1 MFMATANVLSIE
13 GTNKGTVELPKAF
26 SEQVRQDLI
35 SRAVLAE
42 RSYELQ
48 PQGHY
53 PLAGMQTTAT
63 YFGAMHSYRTGRH
76 MGKAIRPREK
86 LGGGVQGKVKR
97 IPSAVKGKRAH
108 PHVVEKILI
117 ERINKREY
125 QKALASAISAT
136 ARESPLVVE
145 DKIEEIKRAREMV
158 DIFNKLK
165 LSSYLEQSRK
175 PSIRKGLRRSSRI
188 RHYKRSVLLVVSK
201 ESPALKAARNIA
213 GVDVCTVSTMR
224 ANLLAPGGNPGRIA
238 VWSESAIKHM
248 DSAIE
253 KYSLN

>member
-1 MFMATANVLSIE
+1 MATANVLTIE

-26 SEQVRQDLI
+26 SEAVRQDLI
-35 SRAVLAE
+35 NRAVVAE

-53 PLAGMQTTAT
+53 PLAGQQTTAT
-63 YFGAMHSYRTGRH
+63 YYGAMHSYRTGRH

-86 LGGGVQGKVKR
+86 LGGGVQGKVKVV
-97 IPSAVKGKRAH
+97 PSAVKGKRAH
-108 PHVVEKILI
+108 PHLVEKILI

-136 ARESPLVVE
+136 AKDSPLIVE
-145 DKIEEIKRAREMV
+145 DRIEEVKRSKEMV
-158 DIFNKLK
+158 GIFNKLK
-165 LSSYLEQSRK
+165 LSAHLERSRK
-175 PSIRKGLRRSSRI
+175 PTLKKGLRRSTKQ

-201 ESPALKAARNIA
+201 ISPAMKSARNIA
-213 GVDVCTVSTMR
+213 GVDVCTVFTMR
-224 ANLLAPGGNPGRIA
+224 ANLLAPGGNPGRVA
-238 VWSESAIKHM
+238 VWSESAIKQM
-248 DSAIE
+248 DSAME

>member
-1 MFMATANVLSIE
+1 MATANVLTIE

-26 SEQVRQDLI
+26 SEAVRQDLI
-35 SRAVLAE
+35 NRAVVAE

-53 PLAGMQTTAT
+53 PLAGQQTTAT
-63 YFGAMHSYRTGRH
+63 YYGAMHSYRTGRH

-86 LGGGVQGKVKR
+86 LGGGVQGKVKVV
-97 IPSAVKGKRAH
+97 PSAVKGKRAH
-108 PHVVEKILI
+108 PHLVEKILI

-136 ARESPLVVE
+136 AKDSPLIVE
-145 DKIEEIKRAREMV
+145 DRIEEVKRSKEMV
-158 DIFNKLK
+158 GIFNKLK
-165 LSSYLEQSRK
+165 LSAHLERSQK
-175 PSIRKGLRRSSRI
+175 PTLKKGLRRSTKQ

-201 ESPALKAARNIA
+201 ISPAMKSARNIA
-213 GVDVCTVSTMR
+213 GVDVCTVFTMR
-224 ANLLAPGGNPGRIA
+224 ANLLAPGGNPGRVA
-238 VWSESAIKHM
+238 VWSESAIKQM
-248 DSAIE
+248 DSAME